1 MQAASLQGSSAVQAG
16 GEGVGHDDGDHTEG
30 GRSAPTPLFRNAD
43 GGAIRVAQVRAVV
56 KALMGSLG
64 LDPRRFG
71 AHSLRIGGA
80 TAGLAGKLDE
90 QTLRAAGR
98 WQSDAADLYIR
109 ASKEAMM
116 NMAIVIGSTP
126 FEDLERG
133 VFMDEDLMLTTVGLR
148 AAHARAGGSDE
159 D

>member
-1 MQAASLQGSSAVQAG
+1 M
-16 GEGVGHDDGDHTEG
+16 
-30 GRSAPTPLFRNAD
+30 
-43 GGAIRVAQVRAVV
+43 
-56 KALMGSLG
+56 
-64 LDPRRFG
+64 
-71 AHSLRIGGA
+71 RIGGV

-133 VFMDEDLMLTTVGLR
+133 VFMDEDLMLTTAGLR
-148 AAHARAGGSDE
+148 AARARAGGSDE